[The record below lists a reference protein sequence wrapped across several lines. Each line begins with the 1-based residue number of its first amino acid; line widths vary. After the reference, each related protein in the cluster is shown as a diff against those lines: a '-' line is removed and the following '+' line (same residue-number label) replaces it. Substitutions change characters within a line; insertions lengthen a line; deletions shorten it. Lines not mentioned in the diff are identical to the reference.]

1 MHTLEARVGASQVD
15 AAGLLQYGALLDLMQ
30 DCSGFQLD
38 TEAGLNAYFR
48 ESKIGMYL
56 ASRQIELYRR
66 PVYGECVQLFTS
78 IYDCK
83 RVYGYRNTWMLDTDG
98 KVCAA
103 SYCIGVFIQL
113 ATGRPVRV
121 PDAVIQSVSFAK
133 PYPMPYLPHK
143 LSLPDASAPWQQ
155 SAPVPVL
162 SYQID
167 RYQHMNN
174 ARYLDVAAAFLPEE
188 CPSGRIRIAYRTPAK
203 LGDMLYPRICRTAE
217 SCVISLTDADGKS
230 YADMEFSQGEPPPQ
244 V

>member
-1 MHTLEARVGASQVD
+1 MFTLEARVGASQVD

-48 ESKIGMYL
+48 ESNIGMYL
-56 ASRQIELYRR
+56 ASRQIELFRR
-66 PVYGECVQLFTS
+66 PAYGERVQLFTS

-83 RVYGYRNTWMLDTDG
+83 RVYGYRNTWMLDADC

-121 PDAVIQSVSFAK
+121 PDAVIKSVNFAE

-143 LSLPDASAPWQQ
+143 LSLPDASAPWQ
-155 SAPVPVL
+155 SGTPVPVL

-167 RYQHMNN
+167 RYHHMNN
-174 ARYLDVAAAFLPEE
+174 ARYLDVAAAFLPEGFP
-188 CPSGRIRIAYRTPAK
+188 CGRIRIAYRMPAK
-203 LGDMLYPRICRTAE
+203 LGDMLYPRICQAAE
-217 SCVISLTDADGKS
+217 SCMISLTDADGKS
-230 YADMEFSQGEPPPQ
+230 YADVEFSQGEPVSQ